1 MRGKWLP
8 QDVSLADAARAV
20 GVTAD
25 TWSELQA
32 KAKAGGMVLLPGPR
46 TQVIDLC
53 QEGLCM
59 ATATADVQVT
69 NGEETVKVKVCG
81 RHLTVLKTKSS
92 AATQEGHPIRL
103 LVTEIGRVS

>member
-46 TQVIDLC
+46 TQVVDVC

-59 ATATADVQVT
+59 A
-69 NGEETVKVKVCG
+69 
-81 RHLTVLKTKSS
+81 
-92 AATQEGHPIRL
+92 AAEFSC
-103 LVTEIGRVS
+103 RVSNAHGGVTLLTCAAHEKELREKAAAAIQAGAPITVVSVAIQRAS